1 MQDLCAPF
9 VPPVVMTST
18 RRVDNWSGKWLIV
31 LVVLSVGKSLSR
43 HDSRV
48 KYSELEVNVFQSL
61 LKTHTSALLA
71 ATLLVGC
78 QSAPHDPLKN
88 PEQAAR
94 TRTAMAAEYIRKGDL
109 DTAKQH
115 LERALKSDPRSAE
128 AYNMMGILL
137 QREGS
142 EINLQKAEGY
152 FKKAIGLKDNF
163 AQAHNNYGVYLS
175 QQKRYREALKQFSLA
190 GATLGYEGRAAA
202 LENLGRTA
210 LLLGEVTQAQ
220 QAFESALKAEPNL
233 LVARFE
239 LSELLLGQGRVR
251 ESAALYD
258 EYVRLL
264 GNNPQGSRSLWLGM
278 RLARLQQKQA
288 QLQQFAQELQQ
299 RYPDSDENRRYQQ
312 AKNSPGTPWK

>member
-1 MQDLCAPF
+1 MIL
-9 VPPVVMTST
+9 T
-18 RRVDNWSGKWLIV
+18 RRVVSWLGKWRIV
-31 LVVLSVGKSLSR
+31 PVVQSVGKNPLR
-43 HDSRV
+43 HVSRV
-48 KYSELEVNVFQSL
+48 KYSELEVNVLLSL
-61 LKTHTSALLA
+61 LMSPLRYWLAIALS
-71 ATLLVGC
+71 ATLVAGC
-78 QSAPHDPLKN
+78 QNLPADANKN

-94 TRTAMAAEYIRKGDL
+94 TRTAIAAEYIKKGDL

-115 LERALKSDPRSAE
+115 LERALNADPRSAE
-128 AYNMMGILL
+128 AHNMMGILL

-152 FKKAIGLKDNF
+152 YRKAISLKDDF

-175 QQKRYREALKQFSLA
+175 QQKRHREAYKQFSIA

-210 LLLGEVTQAQ
+210 LLLGEATQAQ

-239 LSELLLGQGRVR
+239 LAELLLGQGRVR
-251 ESAALYD
+251 ESTALYD

-264 GNNPQGSRSLWLGM
+264 GKNPQGSRSLWLGM
-278 RLARLQQKQA
+278 RLARLQQKPA
-288 QLQQFAQELQQ
+288 QLQQYASELQQ
-299 RYPDSDENRRYQQ
+299 RYPDSEENRRYQQ
-312 AKNSPGTPWK
+312 LKNSPGMPWK

>member
-1 MQDLCAPF
+1 MLPSLLRL
-9 VPPVVMTST
+9 P
-18 RRVDNWSGKWLIV
+18 RRYW
-31 LVVLSVGKSLSR
+31 LVVAFGTL
-43 HDSRV
+43 
-48 KYSELEVNVFQSL
+48 
-61 LKTHTSALLA
+61 LLA
-71 ATLLVGC
+71 GC
-78 QSAPHDPLKN
+78 QSVPEDANKN

-94 TRTAMAAEYIRKGDL
+94 TRTAIAAEYIKKGDL
-109 DTAKQH
+109 DSAKQH
-115 LERALKSDPRSAE
+115 LERALKADPRSAE

-152 FKKAIGLKDNF
+152 YRKAISLKDDF

-175 QQKRYREALKQFSLA
+175 QQKRHREAYKQFSIA

-210 LLLGEVTQAQ
+210 LLLGEATQAQ

-239 LSELLLGQGRVR
+239 LAELLLGQGRVR
-251 ESAALYD
+251 ESTALYD

-264 GNNPQGSRSLWLGM
+264 GKNPQGSRSLWLGM
-278 RLARLQQKQA
+278 RLARLQQKPA
-288 QLQQFAQELQQ
+288 QLQQYASELQQ
-299 RYPDSDENRRYQQ
+299 RYPDSEENRRYQQ
-312 AKNSPGTPWK
+312 LKNSPGMPWK